1 MLTPDIPNADAT
13 PPREDRAGSRQ
24 AGGRRTP
31 SQGHAAIGRDGRV
44 IYVNGTFARLTG
56 LRAEDVVG
64 TTEESLDALL
74 ESVCD
79 PHRPYPSFSGSA
91 WPLEQNPAHPL
102 GREAVLHLAA
112 SPRIPL
118 SRSVR
123 HLAGDFKIVGLKLI
137 DESETTGT
145 AA

>member
-1 MLTPDIPNADAT
+1 MMTPDIPNADT
-13 PPREDRAGSRQ
+13 THPREDRAGSHQ
-24 AGGRRTP
+24 AGGRRTS

-44 IYVNGTFARLTG
+44 IYVNETFASLTG

-64 TTEESLDALL
+64 ATEESLDAML

-79 PHRPYPSFSGSA
+79 PHLPYPSLSGSA
-91 WPLEQNPAHPL
+91 WPLAQNPVHPL
-102 GREAVLHLAA
+102 GRDAVLHLAA
-112 SPRIPL
+112 FPGAPL

-123 HLAGDFKIVGLKLI
+123 HLAGDFKLVGLRWI